1 MPIFALRPTLQVWV
15 CLAMMGHA
23 KHIAKQS
30 MLLVV
35 DESILPVDTDD
46 RRFCLFE
53 VCPRQF
59 GSFEDKDQYF
69 KALMEE
75 RDNGLHPQS
84 KTNRELAG

>member
-1 MPIFALRPTLQVWV
+1 
-15 CLAMMGHA
+15 MMVYA
-23 KHIAKQS
+23 KHIAKQR

-59 GSFEDKDQYF
+59 GSFEAKDEYF
-69 KALMEE
+69 KALMHE
-75 RDNGLHPQS
+75 RDNGLHLQS